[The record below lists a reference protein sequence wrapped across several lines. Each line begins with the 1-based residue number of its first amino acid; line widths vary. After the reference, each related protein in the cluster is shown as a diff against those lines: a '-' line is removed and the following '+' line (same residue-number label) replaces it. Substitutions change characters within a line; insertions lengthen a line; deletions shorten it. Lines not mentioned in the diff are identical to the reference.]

1 MPDDNRRVTYGK
13 QSRTG
18 ETISGGGMKGIT
30 LLSSFAVSGLLAVG
44 AVDKLLHWSPFVF
57 TLQHNPLL
65 PEHLAPAAGGAVITA
80 EMLIAGALLIPRTR
94 HAGLLAATLLFGFFT
109 AVVAVLLVAAPGE
122 RCGCTFLFGYDRADV
137 RHLVM
142 NILLTALSGVIWHAD
157 VSVLS
162 PSGA

>member
-1 MPDDNRRVTYGK
+1 
-13 QSRTG
+13 
-18 ETISGGGMKGIT
+18 MKGIAF
-30 LLSSFAVSGLLAVG
+30 LSSFAVSGLLAVG

-65 PEHLAPAAGGAVITA
+65 PEHLAPVAGGAVITA

-94 HAGLLAATLLFGFFT
+94 HAGLFAATLLFGLFT

-142 NILLTALSGVIWHAD
+142 NVLLTALSGIIWHAD

>member
-1 MPDDNRRVTYGK
+1 
-13 QSRTG
+13 
-18 ETISGGGMKGIT
+18 MKGIAF
-30 LLSSFAVSGLLAVG
+30 LSSFAVSGLLAVG

-94 HAGLLAATLLFGFFT
+94 HAGLFAATLLFGLFT

-142 NILLTALSGVIWHAD
+142 NVLLTALSGIIWHAD

>member
-1 MPDDNRRVTYGK
+1 MPDDNRRVTRGK

-18 ETISGGGMKGIT
+18 ETISGGGMKGIG
-30 LLSSFAVSGLLAVG
+30 LLSTFAVSGLLAVG
-44 AVDKLLHWSPFVF
+44 AVDKLVHWSPFVF

-65 PEHLAPAAGGAVITA
+65 PELVAPAAGGAVIAA
-80 EMLIAGALLIPRTR
+80 ELLVAGVLLIPRTR
-94 HAGLLAATLLFGFFT
+94 HAGLFAAMLLFGFFT

-122 RCGCTFLFGYDRADV
+122 RCGCTFLFGYDRADL

-142 NILLTALSGVIWHAD
+142 NILLTALSGFIWHTDA
-157 VSVLS
+157 SVLS